1 MRISTTLYTRHC
13 TVHTVQPRST
23 HSRHEA
29 NMKHIYTRYVAWN
42 QPGSDFRWPNIES
55 MIVMIGQTPIAWQNV
70 EYNRLFLANSSLHE
84 WWCLLFCYLWRTS
97 SCLLTAREED
107 AGPGW
112 TMQGNHCQWTVQSC
126 QAVMGP
132 VLDIAHSGIFL
143 SIDLSTIHD
152 LIMFVLYQLSKR
164 GIWSQT
170 LTCPLHSSVI
180 K

>member
-1 MRISTTLYTRHC
+1 MRISTTLYTRHR

-84 WWCLLFCYLWRTS
+84 WWCLLFCYLKSGGRHPASWQHERKMQEPAEQCKETTVSELCSRVRQWWVS
-97 SCLLTAREED
+97 SLILLTA
-107 AGPGW
+107 GF
-112 TMQGNHCQWTVQSC
+112 SC
-126 QAVMGP
+126 Q
-132 VLDIAHSGIFL
+132 
-143 SIDLSTIHD
+143 
-152 LIMFVLYQLSKR
+152 
-164 GIWSQT
+164 
-170 LTCPLHSSVI
+170 LTYPPSMI
-180 K
+180 